1 LTNIKYLSLGLIIGL
16 TATSLVV
23 MAGLF
28 VATNLPIMPTATT
41 LLVSLSTPTRLSS
54 TPTPTRSPIPT
65 FTYSPTPS
73 LTILQSDTL
82 DGNLPPTSTPD
93 AVQSTI
99 NSGGLIFTGSL
110 SNEQQI
116 ALYKASLNYV
126 QPTVNDS
133 IQKAKE
139 INGVGY
145 GDPSNICGPLA
156 IAIMQDAGLLD
167 NTDLVPH
174 DFWLLNPLAS
184 TDEKLLDRAFPPN
197 RFFHTRFTI
206 PLNRINWRIF
216 PLQPGDFL
224 FIWHGSG
231 GNFDH
236 MLVVTRIDSNLH
248 AYTVTNYGTPE
259 GYVIAEALLYDPA
272 DPNVGIFHTWTQ
284 ERDAILGSTGFG
296 GFELWRPYTH

>member
-1 LTNIKYLSLGLIIGL
+1 MSNIKYLSFGLIIGIL
-16 TATSLVV
+16 ASSFVIAIGLIFAGNVTVLPSSKTLDVSTAIPLQ
-23 MAGLF
+23 
-28 VATNLPIMPTATT
+28 
-41 LLVSLSTPTRLSS
+41 LSS
-54 TPTPTRSPIPT
+54 TPSQKSTPTLT
-65 FTYSPTPS
+65 FTPTPT
-73 LTILQSDTL
+73 LIVVQSDTPN
-82 DGNLPPTSTPD
+82 DNLPPTSTPD

-99 NSGGLIFTGSL
+99 NNGGLIFTGSL
-110 SNEQQI
+110 SNDQQI

-126 QPTVNDS
+126 QPTILDS
-133 IQKAKE
+133 IHKAKE

-156 IAIMQDAGLLD
+156 IAIMQDAGLLN

-174 DFWLLNPLAS
+174 DFWLLNPLVYE
-184 TDEKLLDRAFPPN
+184 DEKLLERAFPSN
-197 RFFHTRFTI
+197 RFIHTRYLT
-206 PLNRINWRIF
+206 PLNRMDWRTS

-236 MLVVTRIDSNLH
+236 MLVVTRVDSSLH

-259 GYVIAEALLYDPA
+259 GFVIAETLLYDPA
-272 DPNVGIFHTWTQ
+272 DPNVGIFHIWTQ

-296 GFELWRPYTH
+296 GFELWRPYSP

>member
-1 LTNIKYLSLGLIIGL
+1 LSNTLKYLGLGLIIGILSATAIIGISLYVAANSPIEPAASAPVISTATLPQPTSTFTPKPLPAL
-16 TATSLVV
+16 TATQ
-23 MAGLF
+23 
-28 VATNLPIMPTATT
+28 
-41 LLVSLSTPTRLSS
+41 TPTWIVAQ
-54 TPTPTRSPIPT
+54 TDSPDI
-65 FTYSPTPS
+65 
-73 LTILQSDTL
+73 
-82 DGNLPPTSTPD
+82 NLPPSATPD

-99 NSGGLIFTGSL
+99 NNGGLIFTGSL
-110 SNEQQI
+110 SNDQQI

-126 QPTVNDS
+126 QATVHDS
-133 IQKAKE
+133 IQKAIK

-156 IAIMQDAGLLD
+156 FAIMQDAGLLN
-167 NTDLVPH
+167 NTGLVPY

-184 TDEKLLDRAFPPN
+184 TDEKKLERAFPAN
-197 RFFHTRFTI
+197 RFLHTRFTN

-236 MLVVTRIDSNLH
+236 MLVVTRVDSNMNT
-248 AYTVTNYGTPE
+248 YTVTNYGTPA
-259 GYVIAEALLYDPA
+259 GFVIAETILYNPA
-272 DPNVGIFHTWTQ
+272 DPNVGIFHVWTQ

-296 GFELWRPYTH
+296 GFDLWRPYSP

>member
-1 LTNIKYLSLGLIIGL
+1 MSNIRYISLGLIIGL
-16 TATSLVV
+16 LAASFVIATGV
-23 MAGLF
+23 LF
-28 VATNLPIMPTATT
+28 IVKAPQSPIPSMSMTSSSTPVPPSSTSTQKPSPT
-41 LLVSLSTPTRLSS
+41 STPTF
-54 TPTPTRSPIPT
+54 TPIPT
-65 FTYSPTPS
+65 LIVVQTETPD
-73 LTILQSDTL
+73 IF
-82 DGNLPPTSTPD
+82 LPPTSTPD

-99 NSGGLIFTGSL
+99 NNGGLIFTGSL
-110 SNEQQI
+110 SNDQQI

-126 QPTVNDS
+126 QPTVLDS

-156 IAIMQDAGLLD
+156 IAIMQDAGLVND
-167 NTDLVPH
+167 TGLVPH

-184 TDEKLLDRAFPPN
+184 TDEKLLERAFPSD
-197 RFFHTRFTI
+197 RFLHIKFTT
-206 PLNRINWRIF
+206 PLNRINFRAF
-216 PLQPGDFL
+216 PLLPGDFL

-236 MLVVTRIDSNLH
+236 MLVVTRVDNNLH

-259 GYVIAEALLYDPA
+259 GFVIAEALLYDPN
-272 DPNVGIFHTWTQ
+272 DPKVGIFHTWTQ

-296 GFELWRPYTH
+296 GFELWRPISH